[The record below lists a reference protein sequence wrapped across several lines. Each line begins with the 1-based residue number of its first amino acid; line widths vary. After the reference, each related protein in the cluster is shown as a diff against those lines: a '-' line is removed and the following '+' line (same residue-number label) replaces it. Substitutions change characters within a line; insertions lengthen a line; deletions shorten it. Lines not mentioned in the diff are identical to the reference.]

1 MCLSTNPGGTVTK
14 REPILPGPESS
25 DDMVNNT
32 VVTNITDRSK
42 QKEARGQFR
51 DYGGRDKYR
60 HFDEEAAVNPSG
72 KKTGGD
78 GSNQYSRPTGT
89 NARKR
94 AAAGAA
100 RAKAAAK
107 SRNKSSSTGKS
118 SSSR

>member
-14 REPILPGPESS
+14 KVPILPGPESS
-25 DDMVNNT
+25 DDMVNDT

-72 KKTGGD
+72 
-78 GSNQYSRPTGT
+78 S
-89 NARKR
+89 
-94 AAAGAA
+94 
-100 RAKAAAK
+100 
-107 SRNKSSSTGKS
+107 KSSGTTTTQQGRKSSNSTGVSKANPKG
-118 SSSR
+118 RKGGYGRTR

>member
-14 REPILPGPESS
+14 KVPILPGPESS
-25 DDMVNNT
+25 DDMVNDT

-72 KKTGGD
+72 SKSSG
-78 GSNQYSRPTGT
+78 TGT
-89 NARKR
+89 
-94 AAAGAA
+94 
-100 RAKAAAK
+100 
-107 SRNKSSSTGKS
+107 SSSSTGGKHS
-118 SSSR
+118 AKKRANSARAKRGMGMGPSRSKK

>member
-72 KKTGGD
+72 
-78 GSNQYSRPTGT
+78 S
-89 NARKR
+89 
-94 AAAGAA
+94 
-100 RAKAAAK
+100 
-107 SRNKSSSTGKS
+107 KSSGNTTATTQQGRKS
-118 SSSR
+118 SNRTGVSKANPKGRKGGYGRSR

>member
-14 REPILPGPESS
+14 KVPILPGPESS
-25 DDMVNNT
+25 DDMVNDT

-72 KKTGGD
+72 SKSSG
-78 GSNQYSRPTGT
+78 TGT
-89 NARKR
+89 TT
-94 AAAGAA
+94 
-100 RAKAAAK
+100 
-107 SRNKSSSTGKS
+107 SGKS
-118 SSSR
+118 GRSGSSGRYGHTRKGSRSKHGGNPGTGPRSSKK